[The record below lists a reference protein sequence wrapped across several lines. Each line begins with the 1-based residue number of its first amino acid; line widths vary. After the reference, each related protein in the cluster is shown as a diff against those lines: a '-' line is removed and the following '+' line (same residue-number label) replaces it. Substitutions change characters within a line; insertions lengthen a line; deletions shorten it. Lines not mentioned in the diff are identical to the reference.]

1 MVFSGIV
8 HSTGTITQ
16 ASKNKDSL
24 TLEVESSSDFVADL
38 QIGASVCVDGVCL
51 TVTSVTDTLMCFDL
65 IIETLRSTTFDKV
78 KISEQVNLERS
89 IKFGDEIGGHILSGH
104 VSDTISIDKIS
115 KTDENYVLTFKTSSD
130 IVKYIFPKGYVA
142 INGVSL
148 TVGDVSRED
157 NLFNVYLI
165 PETLR
170 RTNLSNKL
178 VGDLVNVEIESQTR
192 NTVDTITQITKEN
205 INA

>member
-16 ASKNKDSL
+16 ASKNQDSL
-24 TLEVESSSDFVADL
+24 TLEVESSSDFVTDL

-51 TVTSVTDTLMCFDL
+51 TVTSVNDTLMSFDL

-78 KISEQVNLERS
+78 KISDQVNLERS

-115 KTDENYVLTFKTSSD
+115 ETNENYVLTFKTSSD

>member
-51 TVTSVTDTLMCFDL
+51 TVTSVTDTLMSFDL

-104 VSDTISIDKIS
+104 VLDTVSIDKIS

>member
-51 TVTSVTDTLMCFDL
+51 TVTSVTDTLMSFDL

-104 VSDTISIDKIS
+104 VSDTLSIDKIS
-115 KTDENYVLTFKTSSD
+115 KTDENYVLTFNIFGSCK
-130 IVKYIFPKGYVA
+130 IYI
-142 INGVSL
+142 S
-148 TVGDVSRED
+148 
-157 NLFNVYLI
+157 
-165 PETLR
+165 
-170 RTNLSNKL
+170 
-178 VGDLVNVEIESQTR
+178 
-192 NTVDTITQITKEN
+192 
-205 INA
+205 

>member
-51 TVTSVTDTLMCFDL
+51 TVTSVTDTLMSFDL

-104 VSDTISIDKIS
+104 VSDTVSIDKIS

-157 NLFNVYLI
+157 NLFKVYLI

>member
-51 TVTSVTDTLMCFDL
+51 TVTSVTDTLMSFDL

-104 VSDTISIDKIS
+104 VSDTLSIDKIS
-115 KTDENYVLTFKTSSD
+115 NTDENYVLTFKTSSD

-170 RTNLSNKL
+170 RTNLRNKL

>member
-65 IIETLRSTTFDKV
+65 IIETLRSTTFDNV

-104 VSDTISIDKIS
+104 VSDTVSIDKIS

>member
-104 VSDTISIDKIS
+104 VSDTLSIDKIS

-205 INA
+205 INV

>member
-51 TVTSVTDTLMCFDL
+51 TVTSVTDTLMSFDL
-65 IIETLRSTTFDKV
+65 IIETLRSTTFDTV
-78 KISEQVNLERS
+78 KISDQVNLERS

>member
-51 TVTSVTDTLMCFDL
+51 TVTSVTDTLMSFDL

-104 VSDTISIDKIS
+104 VSDTLSIDKIS

-130 IVKYIFPKGYVA
+130 LVKYIFPKGYVA

>member
-16 ASKNKDSL
+16 ASKSTDSL
-24 TLEVESSSDFVADL
+24 TLEIESSSEFVADL

-51 TVTSVTDTLMCFDL
+51 TVTSVNDTLMSFDL
-65 IIETLRSTTFDKV
+65 IIETLRSTTFDTV
-78 KISEQVNLERS
+78 KISDQVNLERS

-157 NLFNVYLI
+157 NLFDVYLI

>member
-16 ASKNKDSL
+16 ASKNQDSL
-24 TLEVESSSDFVADL
+24 TLEVESSSDFVTDL

-51 TVTSVTDTLMCFDL
+51 TVTSVNDTLMSFDL

-78 KISEQVNLERS
+78 KISDQVNLERS

-115 KTDENYVLTFKTSSD
+115 ETNENYVLTFKTSSD

-157 NLFNVYLI
+157 NLFDVYLI

>member
-51 TVTSVTDTLMCFDL
+51 TVTSVTDTLMSFDL

-104 VSDTISIDKIS
+104 VSDTVSIDKIS
-115 KTDENYVLTFKTSSD
+115 KTDENYVLTFKASSD
-130 IVKYIFPKGYVA
+130 IVKYIFSKGYVA

>member
-51 TVTSVTDTLMCFDL
+51 TVTSVTDTLMSFDL

-104 VSDTISIDKIS
+104 VSDTLSIDKIS
-115 KTDENYVLTFKTSSD
+115 NTDENYVLTFKTSSD

>member
-51 TVTSVTDTLMCFDL
+51 TVISVTDTLMSFDL

-104 VSDTISIDKIS
+104 VSDTVSIDKIS

>member
-24 TLEVESSSDFVADL
+24 TLEVESSSDFVTDL

-51 TVTSVTDTLMCFDL
+51 TVTSVTDTLMSFDL

-78 KISEQVNLERS
+78 KISDQVNLERS

-104 VSDTISIDKIS
+104 VSDTVSIDKIS

>member
-51 TVTSVTDTLMCFDL
+51 TVTSVTDTLMSFDL

-78 KISEQVNLERS
+78 KLSEQVNLERS

-104 VSDTISIDKIS
+104 VSDTLSIDKIS

>member
-51 TVTSVTDTLMCFDL
+51 TVTSVTDTLMSFDL

-104 VSDTISIDKIS
+104 VSDTVYIDKIS

>member
-16 ASKNKDSL
+16 ASKSTDSL
-24 TLEVESSSDFVADL
+24 TLEIESSSEFVADL

-51 TVTSVTDTLMCFDL
+51 TVTSVNDTLMSFDL
-65 IIETLRSTTFDKV
+65 IIETLRSTTFDTV
-78 KISEQVNLERS
+78 KISDQVNLERS

-148 TVGDVSRED
+148 TVGDVFRED
-157 NLFNVYLI
+157 NLFDVYLI

>member
-51 TVTSVTDTLMCFDL
+51 TVTSVTDTLMSFDL

-78 KISEQVNLERS
+78 KLSEQVNLERS

-104 VSDTISIDKIS
+104 VSDTVSVDKIS

-178 VGDLVNVEIESQTR
+178 VGDIVNVEIESQTR

>member
-16 ASKNKDSL
+16 SSKSKDSL
-24 TLEVESSSDFVADL
+24 TLEIESSSEFAADL

-51 TVTSVTDTLMCFDL
+51 TVTSVNDTLMSFDL

-78 KISEQVNLERS
+78 KISDQVNLERS

-130 IVKYIFPKGYVA
+130 IVRYIFPKGYVA

-148 TVGDVSRED
+148 TVGDVFRED
-157 NLFNVYLI
+157 NLFDVYLI

>member
-51 TVTSVTDTLMCFDL
+51 TVTSVTDTLMSFDL

-78 KISEQVNLERS
+78 KISEQVNLERP

-104 VSDTISIDKIS
+104 VSDTLSIDKIS
-115 KTDENYVLTFKTSSD
+115 NTDENYVLTFKTSSD
-130 IVKYIFPKGYVA
+130 LVKYIFPKGYVA

>member
-51 TVTSVTDTLMCFDL
+51 TVTSVTDTLMSFDL

-104 VSDTISIDKIS
+104 VSDTVSIDKIS

-148 TVGDVSRED
+148 TVGDVFRED
-157 NLFNVYLI
+157 DLFNVYLI

>member
-24 TLEVESSSDFVADL
+24 TLEVESSPDFVADL

-51 TVTSVTDTLMCFDL
+51 TVTSVTDTLMSFDL

-104 VSDTISIDKIS
+104 VSDTLSIDKIS
-115 KTDENYVLTFKTSSD
+115 NTDENYVLTFKTSSD
-130 IVKYIFPKGYVA
+130 LVKYIFPKGYVA

>member
-104 VSDTISIDKIS
+104 VSDTVSIDKIS

>member
-16 ASKNKDSL
+16 ASKSTDSL
-24 TLEVESSSDFVADL
+24 TLEIESSSEFVADL

-51 TVTSVTDTLMCFDL
+51 TVTSVNDTLISFDL
-65 IIETLRSTTFDKV
+65 IIETLRSTTFDTV
-78 KISEQVNLERS
+78 KISDQVNLERS

-148 TVGDVSRED
+148 TVGDVFRED
-157 NLFNVYLI
+157 NLFDVYLI

>member
-51 TVTSVTDTLMCFDL
+51 TVTSVTDKLMSFDL
-65 IIETLRSTTFDKV
+65 IIETLRSTTFDNV

-104 VSDTISIDKIS
+104 VSDTVSIDKIS
-115 KTDENYVLTFKTSSD
+115 KTDENYVLTFKASSD
-130 IVKYIFPKGYVA
+130 IVKYIFSKGYVA

>member
-24 TLEVESSSDFVADL
+24 TLEVEYSYDFVADL

-65 IIETLRSTTFDKV
+65 IIETLRSTTFDKL

-104 VSDTISIDKIS
+104 VSDTVSIDKIS

-170 RTNLSNKL
+170 RTNLSKKL

>member
-24 TLEVESSSDFVADL
+24 TLEVESNSDFVADL

-51 TVTSVTDTLMCFDL
+51 TVTSVTDTLMSFDL

-78 KISEQVNLERS
+78 KISEQVNLERA

-104 VSDTISIDKIS
+104 VLDTVSIDKIS

-192 NTVDTITQITKEN
+192 NTVDTITQIAKEN

>member
-51 TVTSVTDTLMCFDL
+51 TVTSVSDTLMSFDL

-104 VSDTISIDKIS
+104 VSETVSIDKIS

-130 IVKYIFPKGYVA
+130 LVKYIFPKGYVA

>member
-8 HSTGTITQ
+8 HSTGTITKV
-16 ASKNKDSL
+16 SKSKDSL
-24 TLEVESSSDFVADL
+24 ALEVESSSEFLADL
-38 QIGASVCVDGVCL
+38 QIGASVCLDGVCL
-51 TVTSVTDTLMCFDL
+51 TVTSVNDMRMSFDL
-65 IIETLRSTTFDKV
+65 IIETLRSTTFDTV
-78 KISEQVNLERS
+78 KTSDEVNLERS

-104 VSDTISIDKIS
+104 VSDTISINKIS
-115 KTDENYVLTFKTSSD
+115 KTDENYILSFKTSPD

-148 TVGDVSRED
+148 TVGDVSRKD

-192 NTVDTITQITKEN
+192 NTVDTITKITKEN
-205 INA
+205 INV

>member
-51 TVTSVTDTLMCFDL
+51 TVTSVTDTLMSFDL

-104 VSDTISIDKIS
+104 VSETVSIDKIS

-130 IVKYIFPKGYVA
+130 LVKYIFPKGYVA

>member
-24 TLEVESSSDFVADL
+24 TLEVESSPDFVADL

-51 TVTSVTDTLMCFDL
+51 TVTSVTDKLMSFDL
-65 IIETLRSTTFDKV
+65 IIETLRSTTFDNV

-104 VSDTISIDKIS
+104 VSDTVSIDKIS

>member
-16 ASKNKDSL
+16 ASKSTDSL
-24 TLEVESSSDFVADL
+24 TLEIESSSDFVADL
-38 QIGASVCVDGVCL
+38 QIGASVCIDGVCL
-51 TVTSVTDTLMCFDL
+51 TVTSVNDTLMSFDL
-65 IIETLRSTTFDKV
+65 IIETLRSTTFDTV
-78 KISEQVNLERS
+78 KISDQVNLERS

-157 NLFNVYLI
+157 NLFDVYLI

>member
-51 TVTSVTDTLMCFDL
+51 TVISVTDTLMSFDL

-104 VSDTISIDKIS
+104 VSDTLSIDKIS

>member
-104 VSDTISIDKIS
+104 VSDTVSIDKIS

-148 TVGDVSRED
+148 TVGDVSRDD

>member
-51 TVTSVTDTLMCFDL
+51 TVTSVNDTLMSFDL
-65 IIETLRSTTFDKV
+65 IIETLRSTTFDTV
-78 KISEQVNLERS
+78 KISDQVNLERS

-148 TVGDVSRED
+148 TVGDVFRED
-157 NLFNVYLI
+157 NLFDVYLI

>member
-1 MVFSGIV
+1 MQWYEGVWSRFKPEKGKDKRGV
-8 HSTGTITQ
+8 TG
-16 ASKNKDSL
+16 
-24 TLEVESSSDFVADL
+24 V
-38 QIGASVCVDGVCL
+38 
-51 TVTSVTDTLMCFDL
+51 
-65 IIETLRSTTFDKV
+65 
-78 KISEQVNLERS
+78 
-89 IKFGDEIGGHILSGH
+89 
-104 VSDTISIDKIS
+104 SIDKIS
-115 KTDENYVLTFKTSSD
+115 NTDENYVLTFKTSSD

-148 TVGDVSRED
+148 TVGDVSRDD